1 MTRRYDMDRRA
12 YLKTV
17 GAAGAVTALAGC
29 VDDTGETVITPG
41 TASGFPPFE
50 FIEDGELTGFDID
63 LTEAVVEEA
72 GYELDEWT
80 DLEFDSLI
88 PALTGGDI
96 DFIAAAMTITDDR
109 AETIAFT
116 DPYFES
122 DQSVVVREGGAF
134 QPETEADLGQAAGIG
149 AQSGT
154 TGEGE
159 VERLIEEGIVDE
171 DNFTTYDNYPLAI
184 EDLTAELIDAVMVD
198 LPVAE
203 SFEETRDVEIAF
215 TIETGE
221 EFGFGMRQDDDR
233 IADINTALAAV
244 QDDSTFDDIV
254 ADYFG

>member
-1 MTRRYDMDRRA
+1 MTRSYSLDRRA

-17 GAAGAVTALAGC
+17 GAAASVTVVAGC
-29 VDDTGETVITPG
+29 LDDDDETVINPG

-50 FIEDGELTGFDID
+50 FIEDGELTGFDVD

-72 GYELDEWT
+72 GFELGEWT
-80 DLEFDSLI
+80 DLDFDSLI
-88 PALTGGDI
+88 PALTDGDI
-96 DFIAAAMTITDDR
+96 DFIAAAMTITEDR

-122 DQSVVVREGGAF
+122 DQSVLVREGGDF
-134 QPETEADLGQAAGIG
+134 QPTAEADLAEAAGIG

-159 VERLIEEGIVDE
+159 VERLIDEGVVDGG
-171 DNFTTYDNYPLAI
+171 DFTTYDNYPLAI
-184 EDLTAELIDAVMVD
+184 EDLTAEIIDAVMVD

-203 SFEETRDVEIAF
+203 SFEATRDVEIAF

-221 EFGFGMRQDDDR
+221 EFGFGMRQDDTR
-233 IADINTALAAV
+233 IDDINTALGAV
-244 QDDSTFDDIV
+244 QDDSTYDDIV